1 MQIYLRFPEAQ
12 PNFKLRSRLILVQAE
27 LLDKKGKVLET
38 ISTIVGR
45 EKSKY
50 LHFSE
55 AQQKS
60 RIG

>member
-38 ISTIVGR
+38 VSTIVGR
-45 EKSKY
+45 EKSK
-50 LHFSE
+50 LTCIFPRPN
-55 AQQKS
+55 KNLV
-60 RIG
+60 